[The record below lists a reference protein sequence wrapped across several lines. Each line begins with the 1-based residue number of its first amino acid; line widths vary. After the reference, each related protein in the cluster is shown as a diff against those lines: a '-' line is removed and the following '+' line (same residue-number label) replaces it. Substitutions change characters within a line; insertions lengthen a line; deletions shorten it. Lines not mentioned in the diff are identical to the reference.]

1 MSSCLLV
8 FSDYVKK
15 CFLPCPVL
23 DDIFGFEEVVELC
36 EEAGDAA
43 AAASSAAS
51 FSSFFM
57 RANCWRSDIGVWFG
71 TAAIVFVVDV
81 TNVGDEPVLF
91 WINLEQENIW
101 HEFSILTISI

>member
-1 MSSCLLV
+1 MTAL
-8 FSDYVKK
+8 KK

-23 DDIFGFEEVVELC
+23 DDIFGFEEVAELC
-36 EEAGDAA
+36 EGAGDEA

-51 FSSFFM
+51 FSNFFM

-91 WINLEQENIW
+91 WIHLEQENLAWI
-101 HEFSILTISI
+101 